1 MIPLL
6 ITGLHAQEV
15 TPVKSSGIKPGQP
28 VPYATIKY
36 DPASPETMK
45 WWEDAKFG
53 LFVHWGTYSPAGG
66 MWSKDNTFASWLK
79 GDRVQVKGYAEQ
91 IMRSAEIPIAEYEKL
106 PSAFDWSKFNAQ
118 DFINLCF
125 ASGQHYIVITSK
137 HHDGFAMWRSKVS
150 KWNIGEAT
158 PYGRQS
164 GRDPLKELAD
174 ACHATKTN
182 GSPWEIKMCFYHSH
196 CLDWYEADGVSEGY
210 QPHQDPTPE
219 QFQNYLDRKVKP
231 QVSELLTGY
240 GDIGMLWFDV
250 PRVLTEEQVQQL
262 KDLVHKLSPHTIIDG
277 RIGHDMGNYSNTGDN
292 GTVGVP
298 VAAPWETGS
307 SVNESYGYK
316 INATDYKTPADIILK
331 LIQVVAHGGNYL
343 LNIGPKGDG
352 TISDKDKQILTE
364 VGQWTKANGDAIFGT
379 RMTPFTG
386 DYAFLPD
393 WGEFT
398 QKGANLYLLV
408 THWPKDGKLVVPL
421 VQNKIKSIHF
431 VADADKSP
439 LAYTRSKDDNGNDT
453 IVISVPAAPLQQ
465 PATAIAVEGEGDK
478 LVLAPFR
485 HGFDVA
491 KKQIHLDAAN
501 FQAYATNVKALSL
514 YYDGEQKAVVN
525 WRHGKVGDLT
535 VAWTYDVPEAGEYE
549 LEIDYALNKRSAGLP
564 VEVLIDHRKQLTFTT
579 TDTGGDTVC
588 KRVSV
593 GTVRLEK
600 GRQDIALNSGKSDA
614 PKIYVMEQLKGLY
627 LTKK

>member
-137 HHDGFAMWRSKVS
+137 HQDGFAMWRSKVS

>member
-1 MIPLL
+1 
-6 ITGLHAQEV
+6 
-15 TPVKSSGIKPGQP
+15 
-28 VPYATIKY
+28 
-36 DPASPETMK
+36 
-45 WWEDAKFG
+45 
-53 LFVHWGTYSPAGG
+53 
-66 MWSKDNTFASWLK
+66 
-79 GDRVQVKGYAEQ
+79 
-91 IMRSAEIPIAEYEKL
+91 
-106 PSAFDWSKFNAQ
+106 
-118 DFINLCF
+118 
-125 ASGQHYIVITSK
+125 
-137 HHDGFAMWRSKVS
+137 
-150 KWNIGEAT
+150 
-158 PYGRQS
+158 
-164 GRDPLKELAD
+164 
-174 ACHATKTN
+174 
-182 GSPWEIKMCFYHSH
+182 
-196 CLDWYEADGVSEGY
+196 
-210 QPHQDPTPE
+210 
-219 QFQNYLDRKVKP
+219 
-231 QVSELLTGY
+231 
-240 GDIGMLWFDV
+240 
-250 PRVLTEEQVQQL
+250 
-262 KDLVHKLSPHTIIDG
+262 
-277 RIGHDMGNYSNTGDN
+277 
-292 GTVGVP
+292 

-307 SVNESYGYK
+307 SINESYGYK
-316 INATDYKTPADIILK
+316 INATEYKTPADIILK

-364 VGQWTKANGDAIFGT
+364 VGKWTKANGDAIFGT

-439 LAYTRSKDDNGNDT
+439 LPYTQSKDNNGNDT

-485 HGFDVA
+485 HGYDVA
-491 KKQIHLDAAN
+491 KKQIHLEAAN

-535 VAWTYDVPEAGEYE
+535 VAWTYEVPEAGEYE

-579 TDTGGDTVC
+579 TDTGSDSVC

-614 PKIYVMEQLKGLY
+614 PKMYVLEQLKGLY